1 MDARLLAALQAI
13 DSTVGP
19 LPPDVIGRTREGRWS
34 IAEILEH
41 LTLAFTASA
50 DALEKVLAHDQ
61 LRVRRPSLKQVAG
74 RIVVLN
80 LGYFPK
86 VKAPA
91 MTVPSGTI
99 APAESL
105 AAIRAG
111 LTRVDDVLSR
121 VAAKFGERVAVLN
134 HPFFAGLSVDQWR
147 TLHSRHTVHH
157 MRQITGT
164 LSR

>member
-1 MDARLLAALQAI
+1 MGARA
-13 DSTVGP
+13 T
-19 LPPDVIGRTREGRWS
+19 GRWS

-86 VKAPA
+86 VKAPS
-91 MTVPSGTI
+91 MTIPSGTI

-111 LTRVDDVLSR
+111 LIRVDDVLSR
-121 VAAKFGERVAVLN
+121 VAAKFGERVPVLN

-147 TLHSRHTVHH
+147 TLHSRHTLHH
-157 MRQITGT
+157 MRQIRGHST
-164 LSR
+164 